1 MAFLPISGTFLD
13 GISCDIPSNNWTPDV
28 WEREFARYQANGVDE
43 AYIIRVGW
51 NDSMMYDSK
60 VMKCTLCPEMD
71 MVQLFLDLG
80 AKYNVKIYMGMFDTY
95 RYWRLNDWSN
105 EVAINIDLI
114 HELNERYGNHPA
126 WYGWYM
132 SHEGSMGFHQTQI
145 WKPLCKEIKKF
156 DKTRPIMVSPRYAG
170 SKWSKEIP
178 ISPEVHAKHFDY
190 ILNDMEGLIDAYAPM
205 DGHVQFNELDRYMAG
220 MYEMTQK
227 YGVQY
232 WSNLETFDRDMP
244 WRFPPIEFAKLKC
257 KLEIAEKYCTK
268 IISFELP
275 HFMSPDSCYPGAGHL
290 YNRYLAYA
298 EKRKAEEK

>member
-51 NDSMMYDSK
+51 NDSMMFDSK

-190 ILNDMEGLIDAYAPM
+190 ILNDMEGLIDAFA
-205 DGHVQFNELDRYMAG
+205 
-220 MYEMTQK
+220 
-227 YGVQY
+227 
-232 WSNLETFDRDMP
+232 NL
-244 WRFPPIEFAKLKC
+244 A
-257 KLEIAEKYCTK
+257 
-268 IISFELP
+268 
-275 HFMSPDSCYPGAGHL
+275 
-290 YNRYLAYA
+290 
-298 EKRKAEEK
+298 

>member
-13 GISCDIPSNNWTPDV
+13 GISCDIPSNNWTPDI
-28 WEREFARYQANGVDE
+28 WEREFARYQANGITE

-51 NDSMMYDSK
+51 GDSMMYDSK

-80 AKYNVKIYMGMFDTY
+80 AKYNVGIYMGLFDTNKH
-95 RYWRLNDWSN
+95 WRCNDWAN

-114 HELNERYGNHPA
+114 HELKERYGNHPGLK
-126 WYGWYM
+126 GWYM
-132 SHEGSMGFHQTQI
+132 SHEGSMGFHQTKI
-145 WKPLCKEIKKF
+145 WKPLCLEIKKF
-156 DKTRPIMVSPRYAG
+156 DKERPIMVSPRYAG
-170 SKWSKEIP
+170 KKWSKEYP
-178 ISPEVHAKHFDY
+178 VSPEVHAKHFDY
-190 ILNDMEGLIDAYAPM
+190 ILNRMEGLIDAYAPM
-205 DGHVQFNELDRYMAG
+205 DGHVPFNELDAYMAG

-244 WRFPPIEFAKLKC
+244 WRFPPIEFAKLKY

-275 HFMSPDSCYPGAGHL
+275 HFMSPDSCYPAAGHL
-290 YNRYLAYA
+290 YNRYMAYA
-298 EKRKAEEK
+298 EKRRAAEK